1 MSEIGKTAIVA
12 DDEPITRMDVRAML
26 EEAGYTVVGE
36 AADGFD
42 AVELCKQL
50 HPSVVLM
57 DVKMPVF
64 DGLSAATVILRDNL
78 AGCVVLLTAYSDKEL
93 IERANLAGVT
103 GYLVKP
109 IEQRYL
115 LPAIEVAYA
124 QSARLKD
131 SLQEKR
137 KMFDR
142 YEEAKTVNR
151 AKGILAKLKSI
162 SETEAYR
169 ELQRLAMDKRKPL
182 LEIANAVI
190 ARHCE
195 REALQTAKAELMK
208 MYGLSENEAYKKL
221 AEIMKKCACTPEKA
235 LDIFKKEYLC

>member
-1 MSEIGKTAIVA
+1 MEEAPKTAIVV

-26 EEAGYTVVGE
+26 EEIGYTVVGE

-42 AVELCKQL
+42 AVELCKKL
-50 HPSVVLM
+50 RPSIVLM

-64 DGLSAATVILRDNL
+64 DGLSAASVIMRDEL

-124 QSARLKD
+124 QSIRLKE
-131 SLQEKR
+131 SLKENR
-137 KMFDR
+137 KICDR
-142 YEEAKTVNR
+142 YEEAKIINR
-151 AKGILAKLKSI
+151 AKGILAKLNTI
-162 SETEAYR
+162 SENEAYR

-182 LEIANAVI
+182 IEIANAI
-190 ARHCE
+190 ILRHSE
-195 REALQTAKAELMK
+195 REALQTAKAELIK
-208 MYGLSENEAYKKL
+208 CYGISETEAYKKIT
-221 AEIMKKCACTPEKA
+221 EMMRKSSCTPDKA
-235 LDIFKKEYLC
+235 IEIIKKELLC